1 LFHRSHQV
9 RAIRARVRHHT
20 RKRRRIQ
27 KDDGKAVSSATTS
40 TESPPGPEKER
51 APNRTQLLIFASM
64 QSAAKKSVI
73 IFWLDAKIS
82 SYSLYRERELGVED
96 SPLRVARK
104 QAIPLSPS
112 RLFAKANKKRVGGV
126 NPFSLR
132 AGALAS
138 HERETAPF

>member
-1 LFHRSHQV
+1 
-9 RAIRARVRHHT
+9 
-20 RKRRRIQ
+20 
-27 KDDGKAVSSATTS
+27 
-40 TESPPGPEKER
+40 
-51 APNRTQLLIFASM
+51 M

-138 HERETAPF
+138 QASGKPHPFRFREVSGEAK